1 MGALIIEIK
10 KINKNISNLQK
21 RQEQIKKIT
30 QKKEQEKEQ
39 KEYEKGLLIACEE
52 DLRNSMNRV
61 FERLLEENGSNKQTL
76 DLVLMQYYN
85 VNTRNACINEFGK
98 TTAERNHIDKIYDKT
113 LKEVF
118 NKWEKHVEYCQLQ
131 VLQKDQNLKELQR
144 EKLEKEIKRK
154 VYYKILTIIAV
165 VLFVISLIFK
175 WFLLLGIS
183 ISFLIYVLKGNK
195 KNY

>member
-1 MGALIIEIK
+1 MGALIMEMG